1 MQMPAYIEKKHYHL
15 EKELPA
21 SVLYGI
27 QIVSFNPMIFRLEYL
42 SLVENTVN
50 HIHFQDHIQKTNG
63 L

>member
-15 EKELPA
+15 EKELPT

-27 QIVSFNPMIFRLEYL
+27 QIVYFNPMIFRLEYL
-42 SLVENTVN
+42 SLVENAVN